1 MGTIRRKVGSALLV
15 VLDGRRMLYAQQPLL
30 LIHGISDERCTRAAL
45 IYVYMDDRSTRS
57 YCVHRVWMSGNV
69 SVDQSKTR

>member
-1 MGTIRRKVGSALLV
+1 METIRRKVGSAVLV
-15 VLDGRRMLYAQQPLL
+15 VLGGRWMLYAPQPLL
-30 LIHGISDERCTRAAL
+30 LIHRISDERCTRAAL
-45 IYVYMDDRSTRS
+45 IYVYMDDRPTRS